1 MVGSLSPVL
10 TKRHPSAHR
19 SLWLWSLP
27 LGARSPGQGRV
38 VKQRHSLHA
47 EQDRQAPGHHV
58 VQHDRTGGS
67 SRTFVIFKDTKP
79 HPSHVATWRWDSY
92 RHEMNS
98 TGSTSHLKEQE
109 GKGGPPDRRKVIA
122 VPHPPAC
129 GVGSLSPIPT
139 PPEGSPAPFVAPE
152 ESTLGDKMMK
162 GAKEPTKPLFWRL
175 QSIMS
180 NSESLTLLPS
190 YRNADFCA

>member
-1 MVGSLSPVL
+1 MVGTLSPVL

-67 SRTFVIFKDTKP
+67 RRTFVIFKDTKP
-79 HPSHVATWRWDSY
+79 HPSHMATWRWDSY

-109 GKGGPPDRRKVIA
+109 ALLTGGKSQQYHILQPVGWEASPPSPHLQKDPLHPLLLLRKA
-122 VPHPPAC
+122 
-129 GVGSLSPIPT
+129 L
-139 PPEGSPAPFVAPE
+139 
-152 ESTLGDKMMK
+152 
-162 GAKEPTKPLFWRL
+162 
-175 QSIMS
+175 
-180 NSESLTLLPS
+180 
-190 YRNADFCA
+190 